1 VQKKSLILAGDKF
14 PQFSLKAPVSC
25 VFLMNLLNLPIS
37 LDRVFSIRVI
47 FVYIH
52 HCINLP
58 LVGLLMPRFV
68 IK

>member
-1 VQKKSLILAGDKF
+1 VEKKSLILAGDKF
-14 PQFSLKAPVSC
+14 PQFSLKATVSC
-25 VFLMNLLNLPIS
+25 VFLMKFFKFADLSRPG
-37 LDRVFSIRVI
+37 FSIRVI